1 MLLLIGAD
9 PLRAYGALV
18 EGAFGSS
25 NALAETIVKATP
37 LLLVA
42 LGIVIAFRG
51 GMINIG
57 GEGQYIIG
65 ALFSTFFVLQV
76 PTGQRWLLSRW
87 QLCLVLLVVR
97 SGEELQVR

>member
-18 EGAFGSS
+18 EGAFGSP

-65 ALFSTFFVLQV
+65 ALFSTYFVLQV
-76 PTGQRWLLSRW
+76 PDWPALLLRKSWSTGSRIYR
-87 QLCLVLLVVR
+87 R
-97 SGEELQVR
+97 SGTETA